1 MVDKGVNIKDLSPE
15 MQDQLR
21 KQGLRT
27 YQKEQVLKASG
38 SILVTLGNSDLPI
51 MGQKEALA
59 LVQSWI
65 RNMRG

>member
-15 MQDQLR
+15 MKEQLR
-21 KQGLRT
+21 KQGIKA

-38 SILVTLGNSDLPI
+38 SILVTLGNSELPI
-51 MGQKEALA
+51 AGQKEALT